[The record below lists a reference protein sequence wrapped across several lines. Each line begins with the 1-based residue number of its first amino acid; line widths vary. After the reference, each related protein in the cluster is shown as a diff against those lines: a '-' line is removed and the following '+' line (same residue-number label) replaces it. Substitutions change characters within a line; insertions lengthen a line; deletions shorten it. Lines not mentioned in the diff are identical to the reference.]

1 MNVINS
7 APSGTYQRRIYM
19 QSLSAIFVCA
29 AVFAGSVATQA
40 QSNAKEEA
48 AVRDVVSNFAESWN
62 RAGMPGFSDL
72 FTDDADFV
80 VITGKWLKGRSEIVS
95 YHKELLGSLYK
106 GSHLAPDT
114 VTVRF
119 LQPDVAVAHA
129 NWEVS
134 YTKDGNEQK
143 RTALMTL
150 TFTKQAGKWQIAAAH
165 NTLTGGPGA
174 MGH

>member
-1 MNVINS
+1 
-7 APSGTYQRRIYM
+7 M
-19 QSLSAIFVCA
+19 QSLSAILVCA
-29 AVFAGSVATQA
+29 VVFAGSVATWA
-40 QSNAKEEA
+40 QINAKEEA
-48 AVRDVVSNFAESWN
+48 AVRGVVSNFAESWN
-62 RAGMPGFSDL
+62 RPGMPGFSDL

-80 VITGKWLKGRSEIVS
+80 VITGKWLKGRTEIVS
-95 YHKELLGSLYK
+95 YHKDLLETLYK
-106 GSHLAPDT
+106 GSHLTPDA

-129 NWEVS
+129 NWDVS
-134 YTKDGNEQK
+134 YTRDGIEQK

>member
-1 MNVINS
+1 
-7 APSGTYQRRIYM
+7 M
-19 QSLSAIFVCA
+19 QSLSAVFVCA
-29 AVFAGSVATQA
+29 VVLAGSVATGA
-40 QSNAKEEA
+40 QIDAKEEA
-48 AVRDVVSNFAESWN
+48 AVRSVVSNFAESWN
-62 RAGMPGFSDL
+62 RPGMPGFSDL

-80 VITGKWLKGRSEIVS
+80 VITGKWLKGRIEIVS
-95 YHKELLGSLYK
+95 YHKDLLESYYK
-106 GSHLAPDT
+106 GSHLTPDA

-129 NWEVS
+129 NWVVS
-134 YTKDGNEQK
+134 YTKDGQEQK

-150 TFTKQAGKWQIAAAH
+150 AFTKQVGKWQIAAAH